1 MQTLLQILT
10 DAMRRLAGTG
20 ATDNAAYEV
29 ERAARTVVELDAQLR
44 RGSGPP
50 QAA

>member
-1 MQTLLQILT
+1 MPTLLQILA

-29 ERAARTVVELDAQLR
+29 DRAARTVIELDAQLHQR
-44 RGSGPP
+44 SGPP
-50 QAA
+50 RAA

>member
-1 MQTLLQILT
+1 MPTLLQILAE
-10 DAMRRLAGTG
+10 AMRRLAGTG
-20 ATDNAAYEV
+20 ATDNAAYELD
-29 ERAARTVVELDAQLR
+29 RAARTVVELDAQLL